1 MSFLPLF
8 LSHHRFSLHSS
19 HITEEKS
26 LNRLALEMKAQLDFP
41 LTEKRFGNG
50 QVQCEHCRNL
60 ESYWKNGN
68 FVFFMCRLKP
78 ISLKKLDD
86 RWVQCSWFMF
96 AKKSPLRRRK
106 EIR

>member
-1 MSFLPLF
+1 MS
-8 LSHHRFSLHSS
+8 
-19 HITEEKS
+19 
-26 LNRLALEMKAQLDFP
+26 RLALELKTRNQLDFP
-41 LTEKRFGNG
+41 LTEKTYGNG
-50 QVQCEHCRNL
+50 YVQCERCRNL

-78 ISLKKLDD
+78 ISLKNLDD
-86 RWVQCSWFMF
+86 RWVRCSCFMF

>member
-1 MSFLPLF
+1 MS
-8 LSHHRFSLHSS
+8 
-19 HITEEKS
+19 
-26 LNRLALEMKAQLDFP
+26 RLALEMKNQLEFP
-41 LTEKRFGNG
+41 LTEKRYGHG
-50 QVQCEHCRNL
+50 MVQCEHCRNL

-78 ISLKKLDD
+78 ISLRNLDD
-86 RWVQCSWFMF
+86 HWVKCSCYLF